1 MKRSGALRRKW
12 PVCSVIG
19 AAGSGRVSEQQPRLF
34 LRRLADSVQ
43 QKSRVYPA
51 LLTHILHLRTN
62 SRYQNLFF
70 LHVTSC
76 GDTGVRAKMAQET
89 RIKFSRIPY
98 TIVRSTQFFEFVG
111 SIAQSATE
119 GATVRLPSVLMQ
131 PIESDG
137 SVPSRCRPGKPIRR
151 HSGHFR
157 GPTNSM
163 KLPSGSMSLDCV
175 HGRRI

>member
-1 MKRSGALRRKW
+1 MNASTGRRRARINHEKHQPHAHHYNLGWGWNMGRIGRAPRSLDFTGGIPVVLGSSFRSGL
-12 PVCSVIG
+12 G
-19 AAGSGRVSEQQPRLF
+19 LEQNT
-34 LRRLADSVQ
+34 Q
-43 QKSRVYPA
+43 QEVKLGHY
-51 LLTHILHLRTN
+51 L
-62 SRYQNLFF
+62 
-70 LHVTSC
+70 
-76 GDTGVRAKMAQET
+76 GVRAKMAQET
-89 RIKFSRIPY
+89 MIKSSKTPY

-111 SIAQSATE
+111 SLAQNATE